1 MLVTLRGQTINK
13 RTVVLYWNDED
24 DEKHS
29 NVQLNSLLVHP
40 IRFFLTDS
48 NQYLPLPYSYVDL
61 ARILLIVAT
70 ICLLK
75 SFSIRAFY
83 SVICIM
89 SRMVCENGISQ
100 RLFRFMAD
108 RHFPSDQENCYV
120 KFALFDS
127 RNNFLSQS
135 RWRKV
140 IIRPACMRLRVKPHN
155 KISNRIQ
162 CHKWWRL
169 KFYIWRTFHDF
180 RLTKFGF
187 DKSWARD
194 SISGWQ
200 KPYLMLSLV

>member
-1 MLVTLRGQTINK
+1 MLVTLRGQRINK

-40 IRFFLTDS
+40 IKFFLTDS
-48 NQYLPLPYSYVDL
+48 NQYLPLPYPYVDL

-89 SRMVCENGISQ
+89 SRMTGIWKSQ

-108 RHFPSDQENCYV
+108 RHFPSDQANCYV

-127 RNNFLSQS
+127 RNNFLFGKWKEKKLS
-135 RWRKV
+135 
-140 IIRPACMRLRVKPHN
+140 
-155 KISNRIQ
+155 IQ
-162 CHKWWRL
+162 MK
-169 KFYIWRTFHDF
+169 
-180 RLTKFGF
+180 
-187 DKSWARD
+187 KSDNQTSVCAFT
-194 SISGWQ
+194 G
-200 KPYLMLSLV
+200 